1 MLTKYSKPDKQDAN
15 PALTLQIIAM
25 EFTPLVGTETA
36 TVDDKGRILVSRKK
50 RERLGNNFVLVV
62 GDLGCLVAYP
72 EAAWLKIA
80 SEVLNV
86 PSVNRGRMML
96 TRLMMAEAV
105 DELKCDDQGRFVLP
119 PKLRAKA
126 KIEKEVLLVGLGDRV
141 EIWAQAEW
149 DKFEEFGDGYGKDR
163 RESFDKAFQLMTSP
177 EATAWQA
184 TSQ

>member
-1 MLTKYSKPDKQDAN
+1 
-15 PALTLQIIAM
+15 M
-25 EFTPLVGTETA
+25 EFKPLVGTETA
-36 TVDDKGRILVSRKK
+36 TVDDKGRIMVSKK
-50 RERLGNNFVLVV
+50 KKERLGDNFALAV

-72 EAAWLKIA
+72 ESAWLKI
-80 SEVLNV
+80 SNEVLSV

-96 TRLMMAEAV
+96 TRLMMADAV
-105 DELKCDDQGRFVLP
+105 DDLKCDEQGRFVIP
-119 PKLRAKA
+119 SKLRTKA

-149 DKFEEFGDGYGKDR
+149 DKFEEFGEAYAKDR
-163 RESFDKAFQLMTSP
+163 RESFDRAFKLMTSP